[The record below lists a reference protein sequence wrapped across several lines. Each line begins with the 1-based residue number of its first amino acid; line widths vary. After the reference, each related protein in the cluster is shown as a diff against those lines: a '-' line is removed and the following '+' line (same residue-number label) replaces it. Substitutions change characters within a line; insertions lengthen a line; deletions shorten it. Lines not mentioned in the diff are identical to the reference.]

1 MAVGA
6 ASRRRYM
13 GPLLCIN
20 LVMHAAVLGIAG
32 WSINKFIDRETHRH
46 LGGNTATG
54 YLLVFSLM
62 AGVVGACSVL
72 PGLLHVRT
80 PCRGESLATAAS
92 TGLVSWALTA
102 LAFGLACKHV
112 TLGNR
117 GRRLR
122 TLEAFITISALT
134 QLLYLILLHAGTLS
148 SVFGPGSR
156 NHDHSQGCCE
166 IRREELDRSHKQAVP
181 EFPSSDA

>member
-6 ASRRRYM
+6 ASRRYI

-32 WSINKFIDRETHRH
+32 WSLNKFIDRETHRH

-72 PGLLHVRT
+72 PALLHVRA
-80 PCRGESLATAAS
+80 PWHSESLAAAAS

-102 LAFGLACKHV
+102 LAFGFCSTLTLAPPVSKILACKHI

-117 GRRLR
+117 GRR
-122 TLEAFITISALT
+122 
-134 QLLYLILLHAGTLS
+134 
-148 SVFGPGSR
+148 
-156 NHDHSQGCCE
+156 
-166 IRREELDRSHKQAVP
+166 
-181 EFPSSDA
+181 

>member
-6 ASRRRYM
+6 ASRRYM

-72 PGLLHVRT
+72 PGLLHVRA
-80 PCRGESLATAAS
+80 PWRRESLATAAS
-92 TGLVSWALTA
+92 TGLVSWALSA
-102 LAFGLACKHV
+102 LAFGLASKHI

-122 TLEAFITISALT
+122 TLEAFITISTLT

-148 SVFGPGSR
+148 SVFGPGGR
-156 NHDHSQGCCE
+156 DHDHERCCE
-166 IRREELDRSHKQAVP
+166 IPREELETDHKQAAP

>member
-6 ASRRRYM
+6 ASRRYM

-72 PGLLHVRT
+72 PGLLHVRA

-102 LAFGLACKHV
+102 LAFGLY
-112 TLGNR
+112 TDSGW
-117 GRRLR
+117 
-122 TLEAFITISALT
+122 
-134 QLLYLILLHAGTLS
+134 QS
-148 SVFGPGSR
+148 SRASTSP
-156 NHDHSQGCCE
+156 
-166 IRREELDRSHKQAVP
+166 
-181 EFPSSDA
+181 

>member
-6 ASRRRYM
+6 ASRRYM

-20 LVMHAAVLGIAG
+20 LVMHGAVLGIAG

-72 PGLLHVRT
+72 PGLLHVRA
-80 PCRGESLATAAS
+80 PWRGESLATAAS

-134 QLLYLILLHAGTLS
+134 QLLYLILLHAGTLT
-148 SVFGPGSR
+148 SVFGPGGR

-166 IRREELDRSHKQAVP
+166 IRREELDRSHKQGAP